1 MTSTHQKKLD
11 NYIKLIQL
19 ADTFQDSNMK
29 LKILNNI
36 EADVRAKII
45 KTSDYDIPYF
55 VTNNYKISKVYKWR
69 PKKNIDQTINDI
81 YKWLIINKK
90 VRKFFL

>member
-19 ADTFQDSNMK
+19 ADTFQNKKMK

-36 EADVRAKII
+36 EADVREKIA
-45 KTSDYDIPYF
+45 KTSDGQRVLSED
-55 VTNNYKISKVYKWR
+55 
-69 PKKNIDQTINDI
+69 KKQ
-81 YKWLIINKK
+81 NK
-90 VRKFFL
+90 

>member
-1 MTSTHQKKLD
+1 MTSTHQKKLN

-36 EADVRAKII
+36 EADVREKIT
-45 KTSDYDIPYF
+45 KTSDEQRVLSED
-55 VTNNYKISKVYKWR
+55 
-69 PKKNIDQTINDI
+69 KKQ
-81 YKWLIINKK
+81 NK
-90 VRKFFL
+90 